1 MTFADRAK
9 QIPAALPF
17 GAHVGHEN
25 FSGFGLRAHVQERA
39 APLIRALK
47 QSRFPGPTCGGCRH
61 ASVRQRRTALQV
73 GHLRQGRLGPDA
85 HSLGS
90 AIVAHSRCSLGF

>member
-47 QSRFPGPTCGGCRH
+47 QSRFPGPTCGGLPPCK
-61 ASVRQRRTALQV
+61 RTAA
-73 GHLRQGRLGPDA
+73 PNCFA
-85 HSLGS
+85 
-90 AIVAHSRCSLGF
+90 SRGI